1 MAKSTI
7 FRLSTLL
14 SLHADAGVYITK
26 GMCKQTQQ
34 RVGRGV
40 RKNETTPK
48 RVCKQMQHVTS
59 TCSRVGGTMFLQG
72 QPAKNPTP

>member
-1 MAKSTI
+1 
-7 FRLSTLL
+7 
-14 SLHADAGVYITK
+14 
-26 GMCKQTQQ
+26 MCKQTQQ

-40 RKNETTPK
+40 RKNETTPN